1 MRYKRLKLCAVILL
15 GFGLT
20 GIQAQESI
28 NAAGGDAT
36 GTGGSASYSV
46 GQLVYTTN
54 TGTNGSASH
63 GVQQAY
69 EISEITEVNDVIG
82 INLSVSAFPNPTT
95 DYLNLEV
102 DNNNGS
108 SVKYQLFNIS
118 GKLLESKSFETM
130 QTKIYMKN
138 FAPAVYFLKV
148 IENNKEIKTFKIIKN

>member
-54 TGTNGSASH
+54 TGTNGSASQ